1 MAQERIHWCVRGWD
15 AGRVPFLR
23 GSKGIW
29 RAGLAQKLRSGL
41 SPGPCSM
48 LGAGGAPL
56 LPMGGSDC
64 PTPCGTPFLLD
75 VCVPIDLSVSGIC
88 VCLCGMAK
96 PGTALLLFK
105 HMSPKILHQSDS
117 FMAVVAT
124 PSRAPL
130 RDVPSWFSTCTMLCA
145 KPWGGTRPCW
155 GHGSSCP
162 IPTCSEHTVPQVPPC
177 LHLPHTTNPF
187 SLFQSRIT
195 PRSHWAEGSVRPC
208 AFSPP
213 PPCVNPS
220 PTSRRLHPHPGTSR
234 HALCTGSGLRHT
246 DSIWKR
252 DQFVFFLLGIWFLF
266 PFKPTTS
273 AAAARRLILP
283 FKTSHEDFCK
293 RTLGHPVQSRA
304 HTAPG

>member
-1 MAQERIHWCVRGWD
+1 MCVYVGW
-15 AGRVPFLR
+15 R
-23 GSKGIW
+23 S
-29 RAGLAQKLRSGL
+29 LAQHCSSSSTCHLKSCINLTVSWLWLPPRAEHHSGMFQAGSPPAL
-41 SPGPCSM
+41 CSVQSPGV
-48 LGAGGAPL
+48 APG
-56 LPMGGSDC
+56 P
-64 PTPCGTPFLLD
+64 
-75 VCVPIDLSVSGIC
+75 
-88 VCLCGMAK
+88 A
-96 PGTALLLFK
+96 
-105 HMSPKILHQSDS
+105 
-117 FMAVVAT
+117 
-124 PSRAPL
+124 
-130 RDVPSWFSTCTMLCA
+130 
-145 KPWGGTRPCW
+145 

-187 SLFQSRIT
+187 SLFQSRIS
-195 PRSHWAEGSVRPC
+195 PKSHWAEGSVRPC

-273 AAAARRLILP
+273 AAAARRLFLP

-293 RTLGHPVQSRA
+293 RTPGHPVQSRA

>member
-1 MAQERIHWCVRGWD
+1 M
-15 AGRVPFLR
+15 PFLR

-64 PTPCGTPFLLD
+64 PTLCSTPFLLD

-155 GHGSSCP
+155 AW
-162 IPTCSEHTVPQVPPC
+162 QQ
-177 LHLPHTTNPF
+177 LPHPYVLGAH
-187 SLFQSRIT
+187 SAAGASM
-195 PRSHWAEGSVRPC
+195 
-208 AFSPP
+208 PP
-213 PPCVNPS
+213 PPTHHKSLLPLPVPYLPEVSLGRRQCEAMCFLS
-220 PTSRRLHPHPGTSR
+220 ATS
-234 HALCTGSGLRHT
+234 LC
-246 DSIWKR
+246 
-252 DQFVFFLLGIWFLF
+252 
-266 PFKPTTS
+266 
-273 AAAARRLILP
+273 
-283 FKTSHEDFCK
+283 
-293 RTLGHPVQSRA
+293 
-304 HTAPG
+304 